1 MSVLIVTNN
10 MFLFS
15 KPSQTCFTPA
25 PLSKTQRLSARS
37 ILWLT
42 SNPPYIT
49 TFFNSFFGG
58 GRIKAGISKQILY
71 STNNRASTVCY
82 LGSVFDVIKKNS
94 CTSYFPAWKNLCTRH
109 EGQKKIHAPGNYPS
123 NLHLHP
129 TPQSRKLLNKVMF
142 WILISSVKKIPHKN
156 VY

>member
-10 MFLFS
+10 TFLFS

-49 TFFNSFFGG
+49 PFFNSFFGR
-58 GRIKAGISKQILY
+58 GRGETRISKQILY
-71 STNNRASTVCY
+71 NTNNRATAVCY
-82 LGSVFDVIKKNS
+82 LPVGSVFDVKKIPVQAISQHDKIHAQDMKVRKNS
-94 CTSYFPAWKNLCTRH
+94 C
-109 EGQKKIHAPGNYPS
+109 
-123 NLHLHP
+123 
-129 TPQSRKLLNKVMF
+129 SRKLP
-142 WILISSVKKIPHKN
+142 IQPPPSPHPSIKEITQ
-156 VY
+156 

>member
-1 MSVLIVTNN
+1 MSVLIVTNI

-25 PLSKTQRLSARS
+25 PLSKTQRLSPRS

-49 TFFNSFFGG
+49 TFFNFFFGG
-58 GRIKAGISKQILY
+58 REGWDRNFQ
-71 STNNRASTVCY
+71 TNYQATAVCY

-94 CTSYFPAWKNLCTRH
+94 CTSYFPAWKNSCTRH

-129 TPQSRKLLNKVMF
+129 TPQSRKLLSKVMF